1 MPAEAKTTEA
11 LRGPRVRHFSVLLP
25 DQGGALFELVKS
37 LAAANVHICGLDVI
51 NASDS
56 AVLRMVVDDPERCRT
71 VLAQKKVA
79 ATESDAV
86 AVELPQGPEK
96 LAAVLSVLLTA
107 EINIDFTYSLMVRPR
122 GKAVLLLHV
131 EDAEF
136 ACHVLAKAN
145 VAVLGQADISR

>member
-1 MPAEAKTTEA
+1 MPAAAKTTEA
-11 LRGPRVRHFSVLLP
+11 LRGPRVRHFSVFLP
-25 DQGGALFELVKS
+25 NQMGVLFELAKS
-37 LAAANVHICGLDVI
+37 LAEVNVHICGLDVI

-56 AVLRMVVDDPERCRT
+56 AVLRMVVDDPEHCRG
-71 VLAQKKVA
+71 VLAQKRLA
-79 ATESDAV
+79 STESDAI

-131 EDAEF
+131 EDTEF
-136 ACHVLAKAN
+136 ACHVLAKAG